1 MFFIGVFFLVIFS
14 FSVSIYKRSVFI
26 YSFWINN
33 VKYTSLYFVNI
44 WPYFLNTV
52 FSKNIHKPRAN
63 IQSEA
68 KVGKQN
74 TMAAS
79 REGQGHDKHCCVPL
93 CTGNGRLN
101 PELSFHRLPKAPEN
115 RKAWIQAIRRDLG
128 PLITVSD
135 LRTTCTVGLAHSFQF
150 H

>member
-1 MFFIGVFFLVIFS
+1 MN
-14 FSVSIYKRSVFI
+14 SVDKRTGGQ
-26 YSFWINN
+26 Y
-33 VKYTSLYFVNI
+33 
-44 WPYFLNTV
+44 TV

-79 REGQGHDKHCCVPL
+79 REGQGHDKHCCVPF

-115 RKAWIQAIRRDLG
+115 RKAWIQAIRRDPG
-128 PLITVSD
+128 PLFTVSD
-135 LRTTCTVGLAHSFQF
+135 LRTTCTVA
-150 H
+150 